1 MNVHTYSYWQIRRY
15 LRMNGMDIRNVTP
28 YKGTRYGRPAQYM
41 LYDMD
46 DGKDICVTTL
56 NRLRKLLYQYDY
68 PIDE

>member
-1 MNVHTYSYWQIRRY
+1 
-15 LRMNGMDIRNVTP
+15 MNGMDIRNVTP

-41 LYDMD
+41 LYDTD
-46 DGKDICVTTL
+46 NGKDICITTL